1 MLTESLTRCADTTQS
16 PPDGDESICWSFL
29 EPQEKWPAPYRQ
41 HLWIPRPAEDCRM
54 QMIIHRPTTD
64 CWFFRHPLALAP
76 RSHVRS
82 LACHTD
88 RAPCGLFIFTTPF
101 PTLLGVVVFCYF
113 RSVPLEIFKLPSP
126 SPKHPASV
134 GNRARALDPSTC
146 VHNCYRIQAFGMN
159 TGLPPMGSPHRR
171 RGEIYRRR

>member
-1 MLTESLTRCADTTQS
+1 MEMKASAGAFWSLRKNGQRLIVNIYGSLAQQKIVAC
-16 PPDGDESICWSFL
+16 
-29 EPQEKWPAPYRQ
+29 KW
-41 HLWIPRPAEDCRM
+41 LSTDRP
-54 QMIIHRPTTD
+54 TD